1 MCLLP
6 QTFIT
11 IEQQGTSYQVATC
24 LNILW
29 CHTKVSAME
38 SLEKN

>member
-11 IEQQGTSYQVATC
+11 IERQGTTYQAATC

-29 CHTKVSAME
+29 CHGKVSAME
-38 SLEKN
+38 SLERN

>member
-6 QTFIT
+6 QTSII
-11 IEQQGTSYQVATC
+11 IEQGTAYQAATY

-29 CHTKVSAME
+29 SHGKASAME